1 MENQS
6 SESVKV
12 EEARIQAAYARRKWG
27 HLRNSLLMVYPAG
40 YVFLMQELERRMLV
54 ALGQHGF
61 ASLDTI
67 KILEIGCG
75 TGHWLRE
82 FIKWSAQP
90 QNITGVDL
98 LSDRVA
104 IARQLCPESVRI
116 ECGSATTLGF
126 PDGCFD
132 LVLQS
137 TVFSS
142 VLDPS
147 VRKLIASEM
156 LRVVKPDG
164 ALLWHDFYVNNPRN
178 PDVQGMKKWEI
189 SRLFPGCR
197 IDMRKITLVPPL
209 ARLLAPYSLL
219 ACYLLERF
227 KIFNTHYL
235 GVIRKV

>member
-1 MENQS
+1 MDDHS
-6 SESVKV
+6 PASVKV
-12 EEARIQAAYARRKWG
+12 EEARIQAAYARRKSG
-27 HLRNSLLMVYPAG
+27 HFRYSWFNPS
-40 YVFLMQELERRMLV
+40 YVFMMQDVERRMLV
-54 ALGQHGF
+54 ALERHGF
-61 ASLDTI
+61 APLDTI

-82 FIKWSAQP
+82 FIKWSARP

-98 LSDRVA
+98 LSDRVG

-116 ECGSATTLGF
+116 ECGSATMLGF

-142 VLDPS
+142 VLDSS
-147 VRKLIASEM
+147 VRQLIASEM
-156 LRVVKPDG
+156 LRVVKPNG
-164 ALLWHDFYVNNPRN
+164 ALLWHDFYMNNPRN

-197 IDMRKITLVPPL
+197 IELQRITLAPPL
-209 ARLLAPYSLL
+209 VRLLAPYSLMT
-219 ACYLLERF
+219 CYLLERL
-227 KIFNTHYL
+227 KVFNTHYL